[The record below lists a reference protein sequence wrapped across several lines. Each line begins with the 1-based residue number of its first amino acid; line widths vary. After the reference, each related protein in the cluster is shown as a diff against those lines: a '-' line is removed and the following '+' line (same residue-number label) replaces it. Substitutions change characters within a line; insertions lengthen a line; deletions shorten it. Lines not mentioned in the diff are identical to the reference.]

1 MSVSGKV
8 GTPERGNVFTVNYY
22 IDRKR
27 MGIAEIFSE
36 MHPIFSPS
44 NDMNAKE
51 TVRLMCEQSFR
62 TRAKIAAGINRAI
75 RKLTNDS
82 TVDVADYLNDDIKN
96 LSENP
101 VRADNLNDLLPFMK
115 WLENLHRVNSLSVE
129 RSQYSLNDAA
139 NHMERAAGEKPPFS
153 FPMFRRR
160 LRGRFRWWE
169 CSFA

>member
-1 MSVSGKV
+1 
-8 GTPERGNVFTVNYY
+8 
-22 IDRKR
+22 

-139 NHMERAAGEKPPFS
+139 NHMDHATGDFLRSFSVNMMWHSQPYRTVLGKSLPFLS
-153 FPMFRRR
+153 RCFV
-160 LRGRFRWWE
+160 GV
-169 CSFA
+169 